1 MRALGGW
8 LFARR
13 GWLPVP
19 LAVACLWFPTSH
31 WLPGALLLLLGEA
44 VRLAAVGHIGLPS
57 RTRDASVGPLVDT
70 GPYARVRNPLY
81 VGNIL
86 LWTGLGV
93 MQWPAVW
100 LVTPLLCA
108 YYQAIVLWEE
118 GRLTSVLGA
127 PYVAYLARVPRWLP
141 TGPGRAGGGWSAARA
156 LRTERGTLVVL
167 FVVLAAVYLRGRVLP
182 G

>member
-1 MRALGGW
+1 VEALGGW

-19 LAVACLWFPTSH
+19 LALLCLSFPTGP
-31 WLPGALLLLLGEA
+31 WLVGALLLVVGEA

-57 RTRDASVGPLVDT
+57 RTRDATVGPLVDT

-86 LWTGLGV
+86 LWSGLGV
-93 MQWPAVW
+93 MQWPAA
-100 LVTPLLCA
+100 LIVTPLLCL

-118 GRLTSVLGA
+118 GRLRSVLGA
-127 PYVAYLARVPRWLP
+127 PYEAYLARVPRWWP
-141 TGPGRAGGGWSAARA
+141 FGPGRAGGGWSAPRA

-167 FVVLAAVYLRGRVLP
+167 FVVLTAVYLRGRVFP
-182 G
+182 V